1 MGEGAPGMMT
11 NRFEDLWNSADDGA
25 SSPVGP
31 MLHHDE
37 AEFDGL
43 LDAWY
48 LERQHS
54 IEFEILL
61 AESRK
66 MIRRLLA
73 EADVSPESRRTARRL
88 IRTINESLR
97 TAPTDEA

>member
-1 MGEGAPGMMT
+1 MMT

-25 SSPVGP
+25 SSPIGP
-31 MLHHDE
+31 LGFHGE

-48 LERQHS
+48 VERQHS

-61 AESRK
+61 DQSKK

-73 EADVSPESRRTARRL
+73 EGDLSPESQRSARRL
-88 IRTINESLR
+88 IRAITETLR
-97 TAPTDEA
+97 TAESDRD